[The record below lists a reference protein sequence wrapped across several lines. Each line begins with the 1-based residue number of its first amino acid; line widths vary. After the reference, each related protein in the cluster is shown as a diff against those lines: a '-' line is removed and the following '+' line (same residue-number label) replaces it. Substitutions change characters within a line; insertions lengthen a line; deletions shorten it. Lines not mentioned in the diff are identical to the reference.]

1 MQLSALVTRPRLL
14 VDLGA
19 PHSPTHAHVARQIDM
34 KHECQPHNTN
44 QKPPQSGRG
53 TSGIAVVEASS
64 TIVATPAWPHQPCTA
79 SRHRILSGLLVQA
92 TPGLWAHTAQIHVLE
107 HCPVN
112 PKAATGTAHGG
123 DNRASRTTRGEANA
137 IIVAP
142 RAKHGQHKHNSEGLL
157 QAGRH
162 GLRGDR
168 PGDLARGNSCS
179 EQSCARRAQSM
190 LTHGRQYIL
199 RSRRHPNRGPRR
211 RERPLAP

>member
-1 MQLSALVTRPRLL
+1 MVTRPRLL

-19 PHSPTHAHVARQIDM
+19 PRSPTHPCVARQIDM

-53 TSGIAVVEASS
+53 TSEKAVVEASS
-64 TIVATPAWPHQPCTA
+64 TIVATPAVHGQQTPHFVRLARAGQT
-79 SRHRILSGLLVQA
+79 R
-92 TPGLWAHTAQIHVLE
+92 PGWAHTAQIHVLE